1 MVITVNMRKKL
12 FIIVVVMGLTAC
24 VSVDPYT
31 QPSGPGHQ
39 STVPVIDAS
48 GKPDEQEIIATPEAI
63 AKPREVSEVAAA
75 PAVVNNLLAKA
86 KKQQRQGDLSGAM
99 STVERAI
106 RIAPRYPTGYY
117 QLAVLKFDAN
127 EFSNAKS
134 LAQKAISL
142 GANGSLKNSA
152 QELVVI
158 SDNYIA
164 QGL

>member
-1 MVITVNMRKKL
+1 MVVTVNMIKKL

-31 QPSGPGHQ
+31 QPSGPGPQ
-39 STVPVIDAS
+39 SKVPVIDAS
-48 GKPDEQEIIATPEAI
+48 GKPDEQEVVPTPPTI

-75 PAVVNNLLAKA
+75 PAVVNNLLAQA
-86 KKQQRQGDLSGAM
+86 KKQQRQGDLNGAM

-106 RIAPRYPTGYY
+106 RIAPRYPTSYY

-142 GANGSLKNSA
+142 GANGSLQTSA
-152 QELVVI
+152 QELVAT

>member
-1 MVITVNMRKKL
+1 MVVTVNMIKKL
-12 FIIVVVMGLTAC
+12 FIVVVVMGLTAC

-31 QPSGPGHQ
+31 QPSGAVPQ
-39 STVPVIDAS
+39 SRVPVIDAN
-48 GKPDEQEIIATPEAI
+48 GKPDEKEAVPAPEAT
-63 AKPREVSEVAAA
+63 AKPREISEVAAA
-75 PAVVNNLLAKA
+75 PAVVNDLLAQA
-86 KKQQRQGDLSGAM
+86 KKQQRQGDLNGAM

-106 RIAPRYPTGYY
+106 RIAPRYPTSYY

-142 GANGSLKNSA
+142 GANGSLKGSA
-152 QELVVI
+152 EELVAI

>member
-1 MVITVNMRKKL
+1 MVVTVNIIKKL
-12 FIIVVVMGLTAC
+12 FVIVVVMGLTAC

-31 QPSGPGHQ
+31 QPSGSGSQ
-39 STVPVIDAS
+39 SAVPVIDVS
-48 GKPDEQEIIATPEAI
+48 GKSDEQEVIPTSEAI
-63 AKPREVSEVAAA
+63 AKPREISEVAAA
-75 PAVVNNLLAKA
+75 PTVVNNLLAKA

-106 RIAPRYPTGYY
+106 RIAPRYPTSYY

-127 EFSNAKS
+127 EFFNAKS

-142 GANGSLKNSA
+142 GANGALKSSA

-158 SDNYIA
+158 SDNYIT

>member
-1 MVITVNMRKKL
+1 MVVTVNMIKKL
-12 FIIVVVMGLTAC
+12 FIIVDAMGLTAC

-31 QPSGPGHQ
+31 QPSGPSPH

-48 GKPDEQEIIATPEAI
+48 GKPDEQEIIPTPAAT
-63 AKPREVSEVAAA
+63 AKPRDVSEVAAA
-75 PAVVNNLLAKA
+75 PEVVNNLLAKA
-86 KKQQRQGDLSGAM
+86 KKQQRQGDLNGAM

-106 RIAPRYPTGYY
+106 RIAPRYPTSYY

-142 GANGSLKNSA
+142 GANGSLKNAA
-152 QELVVI
+152 QELVAV
-158 SDNYIA
+158 SDYYIA